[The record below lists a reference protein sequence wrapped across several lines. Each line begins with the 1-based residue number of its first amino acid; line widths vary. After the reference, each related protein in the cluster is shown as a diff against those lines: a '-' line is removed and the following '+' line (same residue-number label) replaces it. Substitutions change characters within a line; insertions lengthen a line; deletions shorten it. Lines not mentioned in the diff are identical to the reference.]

1 MHRMQRVLAITAAC
15 GLVLTARTT
24 PAQEPLSGAISGRV
38 TDGHGTPLYGAHI
51 DITDQTSGR
60 AVTALTRQDG
70 EYAVYG
76 LSLGRP
82 YQVLI
87 RSVGF
92 APLRRTVTMP
102 DTAPPGAPVDP
113 VVDAVLLPIDRA
125 STAMRG

>member
-1 MHRMQRVLAITAAC
+1 MHRMQRALAIAAAC
-15 GLVLTARTT
+15 GSVVSARST
-24 PAQEPLSGAISGRV
+24 PAQEPVSGAISGRV

-51 DITDQTSGR
+51 DITDQISGS
-60 AVTALTRQDG
+60 AVAILTRQDG
-70 EYAVYG
+70 QYAVYG
-76 LSLGRP
+76 LPLGHP

-102 DTAPPGAPVDP
+102 DTAPVGAPVDP

-125 STAMRG
+125 SAAVRG